1 VKIFKYNQFINES
14 NKEYII
20 EEYIIEECK
29 LILSDFI
36 DLGTGILNVKRHLI
50 KEGKEDVYAIEPL
63 DVIDIQFEDF
73 SHTELRLLLPKIDHL
88 NEFLEEEGYFL
99 VEVPGDWG
107 DDIRI
112 AGKLMRDEYKEDNLL
127 GELKLA
133 LSKDQLLDPQLWYE
147 KKILSEKITIDVEV
161 GDTVYMGKFKNKKT
175 IIKKIDKDETGMPT
189 INAKKVVT
197 FRIQEP
203 KKNPN
208 FKGYRSRFKKKKED

>member
-1 VKIFKYNQFINES
+1 MKIFKYNQFINES

-20 EEYIIEECK
+20 QECK

-36 DLGTGILNVKRHLI
+36 DLGTGSLNVER
-50 KEGKEDVYAIEPL
+50 YQPL
-63 DVIDIQFEDF
+63 DLFVIQFEDF
-73 SHTELRLLLPKIDHL
+73 THKELRLLLLLLDHL
-88 NEFLEEEGYFL
+88 NEFLEDEGYLL

-107 DDIRI
+107 DDIRL
-112 AGKLMRDEYKEDNLL
+112 AGMLTRSEYKGDNLL
-127 GELKLA
+127 DELKLA

-161 GDTVYMGKFKNKKT
+161 GDTVYLGKFKNKKT
-175 IIKKIDKDETGMPT
+175 VIKKIDKDETGMPT
-189 INAKKVVT
+189 INGKKVVT

-208 FKGYRSRFKKKKED
+208 FKGYRSRFKKKKKED

>member
-1 VKIFKYNQFINES
+1 MKIFKYNQFINES

-20 EEYIIEECK
+20 QECK

-36 DLGTGILNVKRHLI
+36 DLGTGSLNVER
-50 KEGKEDVYAIEPL
+50 YQPL
-63 DVIDIQFEDF
+63 DLFVIQFEDF
-73 SHTELRLLLPKIDHL
+73 THKELRLLLPLLDHL
-88 NEFLEEEGYFL
+88 NEFLEDEGYLL

-112 AGKLMRDEYKEDNLL
+112 AGKLMRDEYKGDNLL
-127 GELKLA
+127 DELKLA

-161 GDTVYMGKFKNKKT
+161 GDTVYLGKFKNKKT
-175 IIKKIDKDETGMPT
+175 VIKKIDKDETGMPT
-189 INAKKVVT
+189 INGKKVVT

-208 FKGYRSRFKKKKED
+208 FKGYRSRFKKKKKED

>member
-1 VKIFKYNQFINES
+1 MKIFKYNQFINES

-20 EEYIIEECK
+20 QECK

-36 DLGTGILNVKRHLI
+36 DLGTGILNVER
-50 KEGKEDVYAIEPL
+50 YQPL
-63 DVIDIQFEDF
+63 DLFVIQFEDF
-73 SHTELRLLLPKIDHL
+73 THKELRLLLLLLDHL
-88 NEFLEEEGYFL
+88 NEFLEDEGYLL

-107 DDIRI
+107 DDIRL
-112 AGKLMRDEYKEDNLL
+112 AGMLTRSEYKGDNLL
-127 GELKLA
+127 DELKLA

-161 GDTVYMGKFKNKKT
+161 GDTVYLGKFKNKKT
-175 IIKKIDKDETGMPT
+175 VIKKIDKDETGMPT
-189 INAKKVVT
+189 INGKKVVT

-208 FKGYRSRFKKKKED
+208 FKGYRSRFKKKKKED

>member
-1 VKIFKYNQFINES
+1 MKIFKYNQFINES

-20 EEYIIEECK
+20 QECK

-36 DLGTGILNVKRHLI
+36 DLGTGSLNVER
-50 KEGKEDVYAIEPL
+50 YQPL
-63 DVIDIQFEDF
+63 DLFVIQFEDF
-73 SHTELRLLLPKIDHL
+73 THKELRLLLPLLDHL
-88 NEFLEEEGYFL
+88 NEFLEDEGYLL

-107 DDIRI
+107 DDIRL
-112 AGKLMRDEYKEDNLL
+112 AGMLTRSEYKGDNLL
-127 GELKLA
+127 DELKLA

-147 KKILSEKITIDVEV
+147 KKTLSEKITIDVEV

-175 IIKKIDKDETGMPT
+175 VIKKIDKDETGMPT
-189 INAKKVVT
+189 INGKKVVT

-208 FKGYRSRFKKKKED
+208 FKGYRSRFKKKKKED

>member
-20 EEYIIEECK
+20 QECK
-29 LILSDFI
+29 LILSDLY
-36 DLGTGILNVKRHLI
+36 DLGTGKLNVKRHLLRNP
-50 KEGKEDVYAIEPL
+50 DFPL

-73 SHTELRLLLPKIDHL
+73 SHTELRLLLPLIDHL

-112 AGKLMRDEYKEDNLL
+112 AGKLMRDEYKGDNLL
-127 GELKLA
+127 DELKLA
-133 LSKDQLLDPQLWYE
+133 LSKDHILDPQLWYE

-175 IIKKIDKDETGMPT
+175 VIKKIDKDETGMPT
-189 INAKKVVT
+189 INGKKVVT
-197 FRIQEP
+197 FRTQEP

-208 FKGYRSRFKKKKED
+208 FKGYRSRFKKKKKED

>member
-1 VKIFKYNQFINES
+1 MKIFKYNPFINES

-20 EEYIIEECK
+20 QECK

-36 DLGTGILNVKRHLI
+36 DLGTGSLNVER
-50 KEGKEDVYAIEPL
+50 YQPL
-63 DVIDIQFEDF
+63 DLFVIQFEDF
-73 SHTELRLLLPKIDHL
+73 THKELRLLLPLLDHL
-88 NEFLEEEGYFL
+88 NEFLEDEGYLL

-107 DDIRI
+107 DDIRL
-112 AGKLMRDEYKEDNLL
+112 AGMLTRSEYKGDNLL
-127 GELKLA
+127 DELKLA

-161 GDTVYMGKFKNKKT
+161 GDTVYLGKFKNKKT
-175 IIKKIDKDETGMPT
+175 VIKKIDKDETGMPT
-189 INAKKVVT
+189 INGKKVVT

-208 FKGYRSRFKKKKED
+208 FKGYRSRFKKKKKED

>member
-1 VKIFKYNQFINES
+1 MKIFKYNQFINES

-20 EEYIIEECK
+20 QECK

-36 DLGTGILNVKRHLI
+36 DLGTGRLNVKRHLI
-50 KEGKEDVYAIEPL
+50 KDEPL
-63 DVIDIQFEDF
+63 DVIDIQFENF
-73 SHTELRLLLPKIDHL
+73 THKELRLLLPLLDHL
-88 NEFLEEEGYFL
+88 NEFLEDEGYLL

-107 DDIRI
+107 DDIRL
-112 AGKLMRDEYKEDNLL
+112 AGMLTRSEYKGDNLL
-127 GELKLA
+127 DELKLA

-161 GDTVYMGKFKNKKT
+161 GDTVYLGKFKNKKT
-175 IIKKIDKDETGMPT
+175 VIKKIDKDETGMPT
-189 INAKKVVT
+189 INGKKVVT

-208 FKGYRSRFKKKKED
+208 FKGYRSRFKKKKKED

>member
-20 EEYIIEECK
+20 EECM
-29 LILSDFI
+29 LILSDLY
-36 DLGTGILNVKRHLI
+36 DLGTGKINVKRHLI
-50 KEGKEDVYAIEPL
+50 ESL

-73 SHTELRLLLPKIDHL
+73 SHTELRLLLPLLDHL
-88 NEFLEEEGYFL
+88 NEFLEDEGYIL

-107 DDIRI
+107 DDFNNVS
-112 AGKLMRDEYKEDNLL
+112 DEDLL
-127 GELKLA
+127 REVKLA
-133 LSKDQLLDPQLWYE
+133 LSKDQLSDPQLWYE

-175 IIKKIDKDETGMPT
+175 VIKKIDKDETGMPT
-189 INAKKVVT
+189 INGKKVVT
-197 FRIQEP
+197 FRTQEP

-208 FKGYRSRFKKKKED
+208 FKGYRSRFKKKKKED